1 MQVRQTAKENKIRKC
16 DHLFKMSGLGR
27 KLFMIISILEH
38 WVSTS
43 FLSRLLL
50 LFLPCHKKSALS
62 ALLNGGEKGIVHF
75 RSPLKGVARTIVLR
89 VVTKGDR
96 TLFIKASS
104 PLSPLP

>member
-50 LFLPCHKKSALS
+50 LFLPRHKKSALS
-62 ALLNGGEKGIVHF
+62 ALLNGLRERDCSLSFTPQGG
-75 RSPLKGVARTIVLR
+75 RSDYRPARR
-89 VVTKGDR
+89 HQR
-96 TLFIKASS
+96 
-104 PLSPLP
+104 